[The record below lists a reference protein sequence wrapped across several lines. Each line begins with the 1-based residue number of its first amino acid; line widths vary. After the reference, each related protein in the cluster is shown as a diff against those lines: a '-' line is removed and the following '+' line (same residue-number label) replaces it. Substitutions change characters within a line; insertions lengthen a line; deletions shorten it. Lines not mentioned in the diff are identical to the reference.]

1 MFITWK
7 YRAVTISTADLS
19 ERKLD
24 LAILN
29 KPLNG
34 LPVGLEFLNLGEDIY
49 HLAVPDNHPL
59 ANQTEVSLS
68 ELADERFI
76 FHQTGQVAMVQG
88 GLGIAL
94 LPSEE
99 FKSRT
104 LGGIVELKLKET
116 IRKEVG
122 VAWRKDTASPLVEA
136 TVRFAKEWV
145 DYA

>member
-1 MFITWK
+1 
-7 YRAVTISTADLS
+7 
-19 ERKLD
+19 
-24 LAILN
+24 
-29 KPLNG
+29 
-34 LPVGLEFLNLGEDIY
+34 
-49 HLAVPDNHPL
+49 
-59 ANQTEVSLS
+59 
-68 ELADERFI
+68 
-76 FHQTGQVAMVQG
+76 MVQG